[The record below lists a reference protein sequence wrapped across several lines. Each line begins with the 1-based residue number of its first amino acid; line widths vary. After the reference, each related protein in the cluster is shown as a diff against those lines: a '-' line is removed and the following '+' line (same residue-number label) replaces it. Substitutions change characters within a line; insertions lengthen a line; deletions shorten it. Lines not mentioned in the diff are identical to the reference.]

1 MPAKDIYHDTVKN
14 GLVKDGWTI
23 THDPLRIRL
32 VTFDPKEEAIIRW
45 IP

>member
-1 MPAKDIYHDTVKN
+1 VIASTIEEEAGAGQT
-14 GLVKDGWTI
+14 LIEDGI
-23 THDPLRIRL
+23 IRL